1 MKSISA
7 TNLALLASIVS
18 TAIHAVLAVGPTI
31 GPTIEP
37 TSQAVACLR
46 GGDLYQPKLC
56 VDNEGN
62 FFTHQGAAHRP
73 EAASTTPA
81 TPPTASS
88 TTPAERLRGGSR
100 NNNQCN
106 FGGLSVD
113 SDGNL
118 FATPL
123 TATSSAASLFG
134 IRGGALE
141 VDNEGNFYTPRQVL
155 FEQRPK
161 VGYNQGSRRLPRK
174 GNYEKDDT
182 VVLTDRRLPRKP
194 VKAKTQ
200 KPWTG
205 TDDPMAFIGYN
216 NALMET

>member
-7 TNLALLASIVS
+7 TNLTLLASIVS
-18 TAIHAVLAVGPTI
+18 TAIHAVLAVGPA
-31 GPTIEP
+31 IEP
-37 TSQAVACLR
+37 RPQAVACLR

-62 FFTHQGAAHRP
+62 FFTPQGAAHRP

-81 TPPTASS
+81 TPPTAFSA
-88 TTPAERLRGGSR
+88 TPAESLRGGSR
-100 NNNQCN
+100 NSNQHN

-118 FATPL
+118 FAAPL
-123 TATSSAASLFG
+123 TATSSTASLCG

-161 VGYNQGSRRLPRK
+161 LGYQGSRRLPRK
-174 GNYEKDDT
+174 DNCEKGDA
-182 VVLTDRRLPRKP
+182 VVLTDRRLHKKN

-200 KPWTG
+200 KPWIG

>member
-18 TAIHAVLAVGPTI
+18 TAIHAVLAVGPA
-31 GPTIEP
+31 IEP
-37 TSQAVACLR
+37 TSQAVAYLR
-46 GGDLYQPKLC
+46 GGDLYQPKLY

-62 FFTHQGAAHRP
+62 FFTLQGAAHRP
-73 EAASTTPA
+73 ETTPA
-81 TPPTASS
+81 TPPIASS

-100 NNNQCN
+100 NNNQRN

-123 TATSSAASLFG
+123 TATSSDASLFG

-161 VGYNQGSRRLPRK
+161 VGYQGSRRLPRK
-174 GNYEKDDT
+174 GNCEKDDT

-200 KPWTG
+200 KPWMG

>member
-7 TNLALLASIVS
+7 TNLVLLASIVS
-18 TAIHAVLAVGPTI
+18 TAIHAVLAVGPAF
-31 GPTIEP
+31 EP

-56 VDNEGN
+56 VDNEGI
-62 FFTHQGAAHRP
+62 FFTTQ
-73 EAASTTPA
+73 AASTTPA
-81 TPPTASS
+81 TPPSASS
-88 TTPAERLRGGSR
+88 TKTAESLRGGSR
-100 NNNQCN
+100 NSNQHN

-118 FATPL
+118 FAAPL
-123 TATSSAASLFG
+123 TAVSSAASLFG

-155 FEQRPK
+155 FAQRPN
-161 VGYNQGSRRLPRK
+161 VGYQRSRRLPRK
-174 GNYEKDDT
+174 DDCEKDDA
-182 VVLTDRRLPRKP
+182 VVLTDRRLHKKT

-200 KPWTG
+200 KPWMG
-205 TDDPMAFIGYN
+205 SDNPMSFIGYN